1 MNAGVP
7 FRQHLQEF
15 AETVEKSSALVPS
28 LEGAAEV
35 LCRCLRSGNKV
46 LACGNGG
53 SACDAMHLVE
63 ELVGKYSRPRRGL
76 PAICLNADPSVLTC
90 IANDWDY
97 QSVFARQVEA
107 LGASGDF
114 LVIFSSSGNS
124 ENLVRALQVAKAEG
138 LHTLSMLGRGGG
150 RAKGLAEHE
159 LVVPSDNTARIQ
171 EMHTWF
177 LHELLEAV
185 EHELFPAEDSERKP
199 CASKVIFARP

>member
-1 MNAGVP
+1 MKAGVP
-7 FRQHLQEF
+7 FREHLQELG
-15 AETVEKSSALVPS
+15 ETVEKCLALLPS
-28 LEGAAEV
+28 LEHAAGD
-35 LCRCLRSGNKV
+35 LCRCLRNGNKV
-46 LACGNGG
+46 FACGNGG

-97 QSVFARQVEA
+97 QAVFARQVEA
-107 LGASGDF
+107 LGARGDF

-159 LVVPSDNTARIQ
+159 LIVPSDNTARIQ

-185 EHELFPAEDSERKP
+185 EHEMFPAEPKETEE
-199 CASKVIFARP
+199 